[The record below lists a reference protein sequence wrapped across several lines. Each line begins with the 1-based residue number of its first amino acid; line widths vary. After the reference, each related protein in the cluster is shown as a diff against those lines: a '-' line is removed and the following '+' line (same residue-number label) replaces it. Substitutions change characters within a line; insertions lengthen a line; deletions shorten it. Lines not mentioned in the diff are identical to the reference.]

1 MKLWRRPR
9 GPGKGGR
16 PRWRRRIGIAALVAV
31 AVLLA
36 LVAYVAVPVASRL
49 NSAAGALA
57 APAGDL
63 DDGDLARARD
73 DLAEARSRLD
83 GIAAKVLGVLPIAG
97 QNLAAARSVT
107 DAAIPAVDAAA
118 GLRDSVDALVE
129 ADLITAGEVDTAAIA
144 SVADD
149 LRRQSRTL
157 EEVEEAADDSLGG
170 WLLPPVWDRVA
181 SLSATAE
188 DLAVSTD
195 DAADLLEQ
203 VPDILGEEV
212 GRRYLVLLLNNAELR
227 GAGGILSGV
236 GTMRA
241 IDGRLSL
248 RRLYPREVLTTD
260 PPIEVTAPP
269 AYERIYG
276 DFDANTTLWVNVPY
290 SPDLQETAEVAA
302 ALWEETAGQGVSGVV
317 FVDPRGLS
325 ALLDPA
331 TALTIGDAGIEVT
344 AAELPDFVFSDAYQ
358 QFASESERRL
368 AILEAGADAFQ
379 AFLDSGA
386 GGEEGFEALGRAV
399 AAGHLGFV
407 SLRPDEQAA
416 LAPVTSAEIEPQQ
429 VRVVSQNLGN
439 GVDAGTKLDYWVER
453 RIRQG
458 CRVAEDGAATC
469 STRVS
474 FENTAPDGLGTYV
487 GGEPYGVL
495 NSSVQLF
502 LPQKADVSSVTLDG
516 EEPEWSDRHYGPS
529 TVVTLVATVPQGE
542 TATVE
547 AVYEVPARPDGEFLL
562 ELVPQ
567 ALPRDARMNASIA
580 LPPGWRSEELDER
593 GEGVVGWSGVFEGPV
608 TLSAWRPE
616 RTGLPALWE
625 RIERFWDEP
634 LF

>member
-9 GPGKGGR
+9 GRGKGGR
-16 PRWRRRIGIAALVAV
+16 PRWRRRIGIAAVVAV
-31 AVLLA
+31 VALAA

-49 NSAAGALA
+49 DSAAGVLA

-63 DDGDLARARD
+63 DDGDLAEARD
-73 DLAEARSRLD
+73 DLSAARSRLD
-83 GIAAKVLGVLPIAG
+83 GIAAKVLGVVPIAS

-107 DAAIPAVDAAA
+107 DAAIPALDAAA
-118 GLRDSVDALVE
+118 GLRDSVDSLVE
-129 ADLITAGEVDTAAIA
+129 ADLITAGQVDTAAIA

-149 LRRQSRTL
+149 LRRQSETL
-157 EEVEEAADDSLGG
+157 AEVEEAADDSLGG

-181 SLSATAE
+181 SVSTKAE
-188 DLAVSTD
+188 DLAATTAE
-195 DAADLLEQ
+195 AADVLEH
-203 VPDILGEEV
+203 VPDLLGEEV

-248 RRLYPREVLTTD
+248 RRLFPREVLTTD
-260 PPIEVTAPP
+260 PPVEVTAPP
-269 AYERIYG
+269 AYERLYG

-302 ALWEETAGQGVSGVV
+302 TLWEETAGQGVSGVV

-331 TALTIGDAGIEVT
+331 TTLTIGDEGIEIT
-344 AAELPDFVFSDAYQ
+344 AAELPDFVYSDAYQ
-358 QFASESERRL
+358 QFTSESERRI

-386 GGEEGFEALGRAV
+386 GGEEGFEELGRAV
-399 AAGHLGFV
+399 AAGHLAFV
-407 SLRPDEQAA
+407 SLRADEQPA
-416 LAPVTSAEIEPQQ
+416 LAAVTTTEIEPQQ
-429 VRVVSQNLGN
+429 VRVVAQNLGN

-453 RIRQG
+453 RIRHG

-502 LPQKADVSSVTLDG
+502 LPQEADISTVTLDG
-516 EEPEWSDRHYGPS
+516 EEPPWSERHYGPS
-529 TVVTLVATVPQGE
+529 TVVTLVATVPQGA

-547 AVYEVPARPDGEFLL
+547 AVYDVPARADGEFLL

-567 ALPRDARMNASIA
+567 ALARDATMDASIA
-580 LPPGWRSEELDER
+580 LPPGWRSEELDELGDR
-593 GEGVVGWSGVFEGPV
+593 VAGWSGRFEGPV
-608 TLSAWRPE
+608 TLSAWQPE

-625 RIERFWDEP
+625 RIERFWQEP